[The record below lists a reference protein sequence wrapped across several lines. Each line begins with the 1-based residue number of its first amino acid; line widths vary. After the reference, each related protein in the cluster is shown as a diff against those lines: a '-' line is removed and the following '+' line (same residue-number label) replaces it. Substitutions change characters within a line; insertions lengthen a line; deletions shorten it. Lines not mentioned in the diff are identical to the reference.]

1 MSIPHYP
8 KIWSLG
14 NDAIQNL
21 FKGSVEITEKI
32 DGSMF
37 GFGVDQDGTIVMRS
51 KGKEIF
57 FEAYDDMFEEAVNQV
72 EKRREQL
79 LALYE
84 SEGAFFVYAEYLGK
98 PKHNVLAY
106 KRTPKDNLIVF
117 GLKLGQNFVKSW
129 SNLKHYA
136 DILELETVPLI
147 YSGKWEQDNG
157 YEKFKEILEK
167 TDSIL
172 GNTLIEGVVIKN
184 YFQLTVIGEITSC
197 FGKYVSEKF
206 KEKHRT
212 DWKHISGKDRLGNLI
227 ESIRTEARWNKAIH
241 HLREKGELTN
251 SPKDIGLLMKEIQTD
266 LVEEESEEIKKFLY
280 NHFITQIKRKAC
292 AGFPEYYKEQLAK
305 KQFEES
311 N

>member
-1 MSIPHYP
+1 MTVPHYP
-8 KIWSLG
+8 KIWAIG
-14 NDAIQNL
+14 NDSIQNL

-32 DGSMF
+32 DGSLF

-51 KGKEIF
+51 KGKEMF
-57 FEAYDDMFEEAVNQV
+57 FEAHEGMFEEAVNQV
-72 EKRREQL
+72 EKRLEL
-79 LALYE
+79 LTAIYL
-84 SEGAFFVYAEYLGK
+84 SNGPFFVYAEYLGK

-117 GLKLGQNFVKSW
+117 SVKLGQNFIKEHSAI
-129 SNLKHYA
+129 KDFA
-136 DILELETVPLI
+136 DVLGLETVPLI
-147 YSGKWEQDNG
+147 YNGKWEQDNG
-157 YEKFKEILEK
+157 YEKLKEILEK

-184 YFQLTVIGEITSC
+184 YLQLTVIGEITSC

-227 ESIRTEARWNKAIH
+227 NSFRTEARWNKAIQ
-241 HLREKGELTN
+241 HLREKGQLTT

-292 AGFPEYYKEQLAK
+292 AGFPEYYKECLAK
-305 KQFEES
+305 KQFEG
-311 N
+311 